1 VFERLQDAEPGT
13 FYLTDFLVRHY
24 DRLVFE
30 GLGLDRYPQLLT
42 EYFRHY
48 TRIVYLSQLR
58 DDTLMKK
65 AEDIATQLQL
75 RLEVIET
82 GYGELEPM
90 LGRALSGI
98 AVRVESRPDLG
109 H

>member
-1 VFERLQDAEPGT
+1 
-13 FYLTDFLVRHY
+13 
-24 DRLVFE
+24 
-30 GLGLDRYPQLLT
+30 
-42 EYFRHY
+42 
-48 TRIVYLSQLR
+48 
-58 DDTLMKK
+58 MKK